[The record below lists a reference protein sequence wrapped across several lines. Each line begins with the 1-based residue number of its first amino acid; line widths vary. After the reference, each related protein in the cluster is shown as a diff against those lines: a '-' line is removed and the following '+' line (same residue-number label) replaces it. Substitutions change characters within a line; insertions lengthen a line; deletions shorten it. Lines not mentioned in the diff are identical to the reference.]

1 MAARPTGR
9 GGLRGPASRGTR
21 HAPARSAGPA
31 RRGGFTSRFVSPGF
45 IATAIIAH
53 GFRADQARTGG
64 AVPAGRGL
72 TNNQIAERLVISP
85 RTVENHLVSLYSK
98 LQVSSRT
105 AAIRFAHEQH
115 LL

>member
-1 MAARPTGR
+1 MPLQDLLARHEEADSPAASSPQASSQQPSSPTAF
-9 GGLRGPASRGTR
+9 GLTR
-21 HAPARSAGPA
+21 RELEVLCLLAE
-31 RRGGFTSRFVSPGF
+31 
-45 IATAIIAH
+45 
-53 GFRADQARTGG
+53 
-64 AVPAGRGL
+64 GL